1 MDCDDKTMVQ
11 PDILVV
17 CDENKINKEGIFG
30 APDLV
35 VEVLSPSTRKK
46 DMSVKLAKY
55 MGAGV
60 REYWIV
66 DPDAKRV
73 IVYDWEREEILNI
86 YGFGDKVPVGIF
98 DGKCEV
104 EFLDIV
110 E

>member
-1 MDCDDKTMVQ
+1 
-11 PDILVV
+11 
-17 CDENKINKEGIFG
+17 
-30 APDLV
+30 
-35 VEVLSPSTRKK
+35 
-46 DMSVKLAKY
+46 MS
-55 MGAGV
+55 G
-60 REYWIV
+60 YWIV